1 MSNRGFKLFRLLVVF
16 FVASILWACSGDD
29 GAAGPAGAPGPAGT
43 PGGPGPTGSAG
54 GVPIDSAD
62 KINIEVSSVSIPSG
76 GGAPVVEL
84 KLTND
89 LNQGLVG
96 LPASDIRFV
105 LAQLSPAAP
114 GSGGSSAWQSYV
126 SRSFNNSQP
135 PPATVLQANTE
146 TATAGVFVDN
156 NDGTYQYTY
165 ANALSDYPNAP
176 TFDATKTHRIGVEI
190 RGQAPISTNGI
201 LDFVP
206 AGGAPLFERKIV
218 DNDTCDACHD
228 RLEFHG
234 GPRTDVEYC
243 VTCHN
248 PYSVDPDTGNSVDFK
263 VLIHNIHAGRDGYQI
278 QGYGGT
284 VYDFS
289 DVVWTQDIRN
299 CQTCHEISDA
309 NTPQASHYLE
319 YPTREACG
327 TCHYDDGNPAT
338 TDDYAIEDGVHP
350 GGFLFDNDEQCA
362 SCHGPNAT
370 VNGGDVRIAKAHELK
385 EVIAAEAFAYEVV
398 SVTNTA
404 PGQIPNATIRV
415 FNPQDGTTYDINDP
429 AGPFQIGSSRLNLDL
444 SWTTTALGNV
454 DPNDTLARPASS
466 GAPFAPIQI
475 NFQTGAVADANGNF
489 TKAAPAAIP
498 TGIAGS
504 GLAVLEGRGAIDIDG
519 SLDNLPVSSAT
530 LTFAITDASPTA
542 RRKIVDIAKCNDC
555 HKNLALHGDNRSG
568 NTEVCSTC
576 HNPNA

>member
-218 DNDTCDACHD
+218 DNDTCDACHY

-263 VLIHNIHAGRDGYQI
+263 VLIHNIHAGRDGY
-278 QGYGGT
+278 
-284 VYDFS
+284 
-289 DVVWTQDIRN
+289 
-299 CQTCHEISDA
+299 
-309 NTPQASHYLE
+309 
-319 YPTREACG
+319 
-327 TCHYDDGNPAT
+327 
-338 TDDYAIEDGVHP
+338 
-350 GGFLFDNDEQCA
+350 
-362 SCHGPNAT
+362 
-370 VNGGDVRIAKAHELK
+370 
-385 EVIAAEAFAYEVV
+385 
-398 SVTNTA
+398 
-404 PGQIPNATIRV
+404 
-415 FNPQDGTTYDINDP
+415 
-429 AGPFQIGSSRLNLDL
+429 
-444 SWTTTALGNV
+444 
-454 DPNDTLARPASS
+454 
-466 GAPFAPIQI
+466 
-475 NFQTGAVADANGNF
+475 
-489 TKAAPAAIP
+489 
-498 TGIAGS
+498 
-504 GLAVLEGRGAIDIDG
+504 
-519 SLDNLPVSSAT
+519 
-530 LTFAITDASPTA
+530 
-542 RRKIVDIAKCNDC
+542 
-555 HKNLALHGDNRSG
+555 
-568 NTEVCSTC
+568 
-576 HNPNA
+576 